1 MEDKN
6 NQMKKSSSLNLS
18 LPSPENGIYD
28 EEKQSSSSDSPSKT
42 SKRKPGGWRAMPYVL
57 GNGHL
62 LAFQKPLSIFSFYN
76 DGTGYLDYLTRYLVF
91 VINI

>member
-1 MEDKN
+1 MEDKK
-6 NQMKKSSSLNLS
+6 NQMKKSSSLS
-18 LPSPENGIYD
+18 LPSPENGSYD
-28 EEKQSSSSDSPSKT
+28 EEKQSCGSDSPSKT
-42 SKRKPGGWRAMPYVL
+42 SRRKPGGWRAMPYVL